1 MSPDFD
7 AKQWH
12 FVEELRN
19 IAENVQRAGK
29 SAVPMAVQRLWEIG
43 AVPDIHATSAGYLT
57 PWERVEWYAGQL
69 HIFLQRETM
78 TFVSI
83 FLDRMKEYVPKLPEV
98 EISPTD
104 FVFSQ
109 KQQKYISELRHIVN
123 TLEEAD
129 EWYPSAQVARDAL
142 RDLGAEPCDDTTKT
156 SLASE
161 PVSHARTEW
170 YAGRLLYLLD
180 VGRFRD
186 AGFYIDALD
195 RFVPKLPEPTGQIE
209 LPEPVTLG
217 VREQI
222 EAGLAAIEPLEGD
235 SIVELAEYMNDVHH
249 GCLAARK
256 LLLASLTPSE
266 REVLEEDRAI
276 LRARFDRTV
285 RRMTGRANE

>member
-19 IAENVQRAGK
+19 IVENVRRSGK
-29 SAVPMAVQRLWEIG
+29 SAVPTAVQRLWEIG

-57 PWERVEWYAGQL
+57 PWEKVEWYAGQL
-69 HIFLQRETM
+69 HLFLQRETM
-78 TFVSI
+78 PFVSI
-83 FLDRMKEYVPKLPEV
+83 FLDRLNLYVPKLPET

-109 KQQKYISELRHIVN
+109 KQRKYISELRHIV
-123 TLEEAD
+123 TELEEAD
-129 EWYPSAQVARDAL
+129 EWYPSAEIARDAL
-142 RDLGAEPCDDTTKT
+142 RDLGVEPCDDTTKT

-161 PVSHARTEW
+161 PVSHARTKW

-195 RFVPKLPEPTGQIE
+195 RFVP
-209 LPEPVTLG
+209 EPVM
-217 VREQI
+217 RSEHEQI
-222 EAGLAAIEPLEGD
+222 EEGLAAIEPLEGA
-235 SIVELAEYMNDVHH
+235 SIVELAEYMNCVHH
-249 GCLAARK
+249 GSLAARK
-256 LLLASLTPSE
+256 LLLTAHTESE

-276 LRARFDRTV
+276 LSARFDRTV
-285 RRMTGRANE
+285 QRMAARANA